1 MRRGIGR
8 DTDQQQVRGGSRER
22 CVWRSHAASMGT
34 CRVPPP
40 AGTVSGHVQQLRSE
54 KNTLPPNGKVWVTK
68 ATDVVAEGRGV

>member
-1 MRRGIGR
+1 MEVTR
-8 DTDQQQVRGGSRER
+8 DL
-22 CVWRSHAASMGT
+22 HGT
-34 CRVPPP
+34 CRVPAP